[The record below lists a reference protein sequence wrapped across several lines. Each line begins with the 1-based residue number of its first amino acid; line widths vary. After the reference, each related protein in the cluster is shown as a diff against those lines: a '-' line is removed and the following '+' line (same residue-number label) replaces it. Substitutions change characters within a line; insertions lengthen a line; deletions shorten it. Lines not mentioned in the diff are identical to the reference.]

1 MKERGGWTKWTRS
14 ASARHRK
21 RREEREEREIGK
33 RGGREEGGR
42 DPTPCTLR
50 STPYTLHPTPYALHL
65 MPYTLHP
72 TPYALHPTH
81 LPLHPRDRP
90 LRRPGDRNDKHWTQ
104 RDSSALWGLHC
115 GRHTFS
121 KRLCPKM
128 NNDNNYKNDKTN
140 DNDKHWATLRKTH
153 IFKTSMP

>member
-50 STPYTLHPTPYALHL
+50 STPYTLHPTPYTLCPT
-65 MPYTLHP
+65 PYTLHP
-72 TPYALHPTH
+72 TPYTLHTCPYTPEIGHCDDLVIGMINTGLNEIPPPYGDYIAEGTH
-81 LPLHPRDRP
+81 SQNVYV
-90 LRRPGDRNDKHWTQ
+90 LR
-104 RDSSALWGLHC
+104 
-115 GRHTFS
+115 
-121 KRLCPKM
+121 
-128 NNDNNYKNDKTN
+128 
-140 DNDKHWATLRKTH
+140 
-153 IFKTSMP
+153 